1 MTVLAVLSAIGVAV
15 GLTLVIAASRP
26 GGPRPSRPVSAVPQR
41 RRLSATA
48 RRNAL
53 IGLGIGVVLALT
65 GWVIALVLAPALA
78 VLLPYL
84 VRKDDSVSPDDLEAL
99 EEWAR
104 SLAGVI
110 GAGQGISSAIIATRA
125 SAPERIRP
133 QLERLIARLYAR
145 RPLDEALYAFADDVD
160 NQVGDFIAT
169 ALIQASRHEGAA
181 LRKALDGIAVD
192 VTQEVRA
199 RRDIEASRAGTRA
212 QARIV
217 TIIALSV
224 LALFVL
230 VTPLGSY
237 YRTSSGQLMLM
248 LVHGLFLGA
257 LYWLRKAAT
266 TTPLARFLVAPA
278 PKERA

>member
-1 MTVLAVLSAIGVAV
+1 MYK
-15 GLTLVIAASRP
+15 R
-26 GGPRPSRPVSAVPQR
+26 Q
-41 RRLSATA
+41 
-48 RRNAL
+48 
-53 IGLGIGVVLALT
+53 
-65 GWVIALVLAPALA
+65 
-78 VLLPYL
+78 
-84 VRKDDSVSPDDLEAL
+84 
-99 EEWAR
+99 
-104 SLAGVI
+104 
-110 GAGQGISSAIIATRA
+110 
-125 SAPERIRP
+125 
-133 QLERLIARLYAR
+133 
-145 RPLDEALYAFADDVD
+145 LYAFADDVD

-248 LVHGLFLGA
+248 LVLGLFLGA

-266 TTPLARFLVAPA
+266 TTPLARFLVAPT